1 LTLLGVAFPS
11 FLIHG
16 GIGLDHIRGQAR
28 APAKP
33 CESGVYDGG
42 AACNFPC
49 ARGSRIPYSGGG
61 YIMVWVVFYEPGF
74 GMPSH
79 QFLHSLLQFYGLEL
93 HHLIPSGI
101 LHMEAFVT
109 LCEAYMRIEPNFN
122 LWHYFFH
129 APL

>member
-1 LTLLGVAFPS
+1 MAELGWTTSEVRQEHLQNLVSPGYMTVMQLATFRVPE
-11 FLIHG
+11 
-16 GIGLDHIRGQAR
+16 D
-28 APAKP
+28 PASP
-33 CESGVYDGG
+33 ILV
-42 AACNFPC
+42 
-49 ARGSRIPYSGGG
+49 GG

-79 QFLHSLLQFYGLEL
+79 QFLRSLLQFYGLEL